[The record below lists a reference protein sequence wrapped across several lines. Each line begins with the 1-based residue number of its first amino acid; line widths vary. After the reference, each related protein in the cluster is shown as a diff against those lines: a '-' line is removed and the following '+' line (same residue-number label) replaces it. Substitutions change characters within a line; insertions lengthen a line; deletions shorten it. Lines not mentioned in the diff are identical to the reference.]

1 MIRILLTKY
10 WVLAHLLLV
19 AGTLCFV
26 PNLSAWFA
34 LWAAGS
40 LLLFARFL
48 PPVLKGEG
56 FWAART
62 RVDRAMGGDILTWS
76 GILAVLYVGIALFN
90 GPRDFVLDLSSF
102 NVLDLSAK
110 PKWRFTDPPMAFA
123 PSAVNPAEGVPLFVG
138 LLCGVAC
145 ALAVRVALPR
155 SQRLLALVG
164 VGLLTGL
171 LALVAMLAPGLTEGL
186 AWLGGAEG
194 AATLW
199 LLLFCVCLGVTGEA
213 FLRHRGRL
221 CAVALV
227 AACLN
232 SLGLFAFGGTLAIML
247 AGMVTVLWFVCAG
260 FAARVSGRKVAVLW
274 GGALGVPL
282 VLAALVGFCL
292 APGGRDFGALF
303 GHEPLSAAWET
314 FSTQWNFRQ
323 ALAFDV
329 LDLNPML
336 GVGPNGLAYF
346 AEQVLDPADISGWEL
361 WKTGG
366 TALPCD
372 FTRLLME
379 RGLLGAILILLPG
392 IALLGRCAVRGV
404 ALARLRS
411 RRLDYRYSFV
421 FVGSLLGV
429 VSMLVFSVIG
439 APLHAPAPLCAFLI
453 VCACLAGWLPRPR

>member
-123 PSAVNPAEGVPLFVG
+123 PSAVNPAEGVPFFVG

-145 ALAVRVALPR
+145 ALAVRAALPR

-164 VGLLTGL
+164 VGLLAGL
-171 LALVAMLAPGLTEGL
+171 VAVFALVAPGWTAGL
-186 AWLGGAEG
+186 PWLGGMTG
-194 AATLW
+194 AAALW
-199 LLLFCVCLGVTGEA
+199 VLLFCVCLGAAGEA
-213 FLRHRGRL
+213 FLRRRGRL
-221 CAVALV
+221 CAVALT

-232 SLGLFAFGGTLAIML
+232 LLGIFAFGGTLAIVL
-247 AGMVTVLWFVCAG
+247 AGMAAVVWLICAG
-260 FAARVSGRKVAVLW
+260 FAARVSGRKLAVLW
-274 GGALGVPL
+274 GGALGAPL
-282 VLAALVGFCL
+282 VLAALAGFFL
-292 APGGRDFGALF
+292 APGGRDFSVLF
-303 GHEPLSAAWET
+303 GNETLSASWET
-314 FSTQWNFRQ
+314 FSTQWSFRQ

-329 LDLNPML
+329 LDLDPML
-336 GVGPNGLAYF
+336 GVGPNGLAHF
-346 AEQVLDPADISGWEL
+346 AEQVLDPADASGWEL
-361 WKTGG
+361 WRSGG
-366 TALPCD
+366 NALPCD

-392 IALLGRCAVRGV
+392 IALLGRCVVRGI
-404 ALARLRS
+404 ALSRLRT
-411 RRLDYRYSFV
+411 RRLDYRYCFV

-429 VSMLVFSVIG
+429 VLMLVFSVIG

>member
-1 MIRILLTKY
+1 MTKY

-56 FWAART
+56 FWAARA
-62 RVDRAMGGDILTWS
+62 RVERTMGRDVLTWA

-123 PSAVNPAEGVPLFVG
+123 PSAVLPAEGVPFFVG

-145 ALAVRVALPR
+145 ALAVRAALPR

-164 VGLLTGL
+164 VGLLAGL
-171 LALVAMLAPGLTEGL
+171 VAVFALVAPGLAEGL
-186 AWLGGAEG
+186 PWLGGMEG
-194 AATLW
+194 ATALW
-199 LLLFCVCLGVTGEA
+199 VLLFCVCLGVTGET
-213 FLRHRGRL
+213 FLRRRGCL
-221 CAVALV
+221 CAVALA

-232 SLGLFAFGGTLAIML
+232 ILGVFAFGGTLAIML

-260 FAARVSGRKVAVLW
+260 FAARVSGRKLAVLW
-274 GGALGVPL
+274 GGALSAPIVVAAFAGFFL
-282 VLAALVGFCL
+282 V
-292 APGGRDFGALF
+292 PGGRDFGALF
-303 GHEPLSAAWET
+303 GHETLSTSWEA
-314 FSTQWNFRQ
+314 FSTQWSFRQ

-329 LDLNPML
+329 LDLNSML
-336 GVGPNGLAYF
+336 GVGPNGLAHF
-346 AEQVLDPADISGWEL
+346 AQQVLDANDASAWEL
-361 WKTGG
+361 WRSGG
-366 TALPCD
+366 NALPCD
-372 FTRLLME
+372 LTRLLVE
-379 RGLLGAILILLPG
+379 RGLLGALLILLPG
-392 IALLGRCAVRGV
+392 IALLGRCAVRGI
-404 ALARLRS
+404 ALSRLRT
-411 RRLDYRYSFV
+411 RRLDYRYCFV

-429 VSMLVFSVIG
+429 VLMLVFSVIG